1 MIVITRDINGKQIS
15 GEEIEKDNVIRM
27 EAYNTFLEKAEE
39 IGLLDQILDPKRWLM
54 RSYTFGI
61 NMRTPEEAIES
72 LAKAKKCSIQTVIQS
87 KKSMDYIE
95 NYSLWYLKHLK

>member
-15 GEEIEKDNVIRM
+15 GEEIEKDNAVRM
-27 EAYNTFLEKAEE
+27 EAYNAFLKKAEE
-39 IGLLDQILDPKRWLM
+39 IEILDQMLDPRKWLM

-61 NMRTPEEAIES
+61 NMFTPEEAIES
-72 LAKAKKCSIQTVIQS
+72 LAKAKKCSIQTIIQS